1 MISLQ
6 ASDIFFCI
14 RYDYLQDQ
22 IIQRADVL
30 HTVCFPSCLFEIC
43 AKCVEG
49 QCRNFFPGLLCVHEL
64 FFHLIFPCM
73 NFLFVLRPPP
83 TPPPITFLIVPSLGT
98 VANLD
103 ARDFLW
109 AVSGFGHFFY
119 SERCAHICLAPSQN
133 SNVWRPNIHV

>member
-1 MISLQ
+1 MTSLQ
-6 ASDIFFCI
+6 ASDIFF
-14 RYDYLQDQ
+14 YDYLQDQ

-43 AKCVEG
+43 AQCVEG

-83 TPPPITFLIVPSLGT
+83 PPPSPHNFSNSPSQGT

-109 AVSGFGHFFY
+109 AVSGFGHFFIV
-119 SERCAHICLAPSQN
+119 SGVPASVMFGAKHSCLNPL
-133 SNVWRPNIHV
+133 